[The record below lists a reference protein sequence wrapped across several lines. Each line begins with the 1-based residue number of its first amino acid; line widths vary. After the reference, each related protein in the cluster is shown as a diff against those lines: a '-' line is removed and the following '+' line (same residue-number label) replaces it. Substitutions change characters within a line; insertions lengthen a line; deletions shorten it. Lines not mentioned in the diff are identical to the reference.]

1 MRRREFLVGLAGASA
16 LAGSRAASAQA
27 SSTVPL
33 IAMLAP
39 LSPALAA
46 QQIRAFRSELRE
58 LGYVEGRNV
67 ELDIRYAEGATAR
80 IPQLAAELIARKPAV
95 LLAFSTAAVQ
105 AASAA
110 TKTIPLVIATLE
122 DPVAQG
128 LVKSI
133 ARPGTNVTGTWM
145 AGDEGMIGKRLA
157 LLKDIVPGLVRLGA
171 VVNPADTTDAIFYKG
186 LPGATRT
193 LGLQVHLY
201 EVRAAS
207 ELDAAF
213 ANAAQNGMQAM
224 FVSQSPLFNVN
235 RNAIAATTARLRLPA
250 AYGFREFAEAGGLM
264 AYGPSLP
271 DMYRRSAAIAD
282 KILKGADPATLP
294 IEYPTRFELVV
305 NLKTARA
312 IGLKISDAFLL
323 SADEVIE

>member
-16 LAGSRAASAQA
+16 LARSRAASAQA

-33 IAMLAP
+33 IGMLAP

-46 QQIRAFRSELRE
+46 HQIRAFRSELRE

-145 AGDEGMIGKRLA
+145 AGDEGMIGKRGFALRRKPASYHVEKIRKMPDGHFFEVITKGFGTMFPYGSRILPHDRWAIVAYVRALQESQDPELA
-157 LLKDIVPGLVRLGA
+157 GGAGGQGA
-171 VVNPADTTDAIFYKG
+171 VS
-186 LPGATRT
+186 
-193 LGLQVHLY
+193 H
-201 EVRAAS
+201 E
-207 ELDAAF
+207 
-213 ANAAQNGMQAM
+213 
-224 FVSQSPLFNVN
+224 
-235 RNAIAATTARLRLPA
+235 
-250 AYGFREFAEAGGLM
+250 
-264 AYGPSLP
+264 
-271 DMYRRSAAIAD
+271 
-282 KILKGADPATLP
+282 
-294 IEYPTRFELVV
+294 
-305 NLKTARA
+305 
-312 IGLKISDAFLL
+312 
-323 SADEVIE
+323 